1 MQDATHERQIA
12 AILEQLEHCLIQL
25 DALGVRQAALRL
37 DHAIEELRRAR
48 GRKLGTQPKQER
60 PA

>member
-1 MQDATHERQIA
+1 MHDTTHDGQIA
-12 AILEQLEHCLIQL
+12 AILDKLEHCLIQL
-25 DALGVRQAALRL
+25 DALELHRAALRL

-48 GRKLGTQPKQER
+48 GNGLPAQPKQER